1 MEFKYVILMIIG
13 LALVMFIAITFLK
26 QLDSDQIFLIFS
38 SLIAV
43 VVMIGLYKLVKND
56 SDLNEG
62 KV

>member
-13 LALVMFIAITFLK
+13 LGLVMFIAITFLK

-38 SLIAV
+38 TLIAV
-43 VVMIGLYKLVKND
+43 VVMIGLYKLVKKD
-56 SDLNEG
+56 WDLNEG

>member
-56 SDLNEG
+56 WDLNEG